1 MIARVWS
8 GRTDKT
14 KLKAYLKHFSAKVL
28 PELRRCDGFASA
40 MVLTRDLGDETG
52 ESEVVVNTFWRS
64 MAAIKEFAGSDCE
77 VAVVAPEAASLL
89 KAFDKRVR
97 HYLVDVADSSESIK
111 LFTGRD

>member
-28 PELRRCDGFASA
+28 PELKRCDGFAAA
-40 MVLTRDLGDETG
+40 MVLTRDVDDERA
-52 ESEVVVNTFWRS
+52 ESEVVVNTFWKS
-64 MAAIKEFAGSDCE
+64 MAAIEAFAGSDCE
-77 VAVVAPEAASLL
+77 LAVVAPEAASLL
-89 KAFDKRVR
+89 RAFDKRVK

-111 LFTGRD
+111 FFTGRD